1 MSSSPAQVF
10 AVVCAAENVKNLK
23 SALSER
29 SVFARHIEKVGGDYV
44 LHTTVPWSNPTPA
57 TDAPDSSTSTTKE
70 LPKDLQD
77 LPAPHSITSRKA
89 AATKQQNAPANPL
102 TAFLTRFLTLHP
114 SPNDLATL
122 LKTAP
127 KRCDIYPPLLLLAA
141 SAFSEPEWKRYIGTH
156 ELFLPELAAALGVSH
171 IARNAPIHAS
181 TVMRSPSGLE
191 FLYPAGYRSPD
202 SFDSALWVTTT
213 QNGIRQTWAPEH
225 TMFSRGNVKEK
236 ARVLNFPGIKGQ
248 EVVDLYAGIGYFV
261 FSYVK
266 AGAKRVYGWEIN
278 PWSVEA
284 LRRGAEMNG
293 WKVRVVKAGEHWE
306 EVQNGDDVKVVV
318 FEESNEEAVGRLG
331 DKKVGHVNMGLLPT
345 SKGAYEAATRLLEEG
360 GFAHVHEN
368 IAEDQVE
375 EMKGTIAGEFG
386 KISGRRF
393 ECGHVEKV
401 KTFAPEVW
409 HCVYDVQAVGDGSG

>member
-1 MSSSPAQVF
+1 
-10 AVVCAAENVKNLK
+10 
-23 SALSER
+23 
-29 SVFARHIEKVGGDYV
+29 
-44 LHTTVPWSNPTPA
+44 
-57 TDAPDSSTSTTKE
+57 
-70 LPKDLQD
+70 
-77 LPAPHSITSRKA
+77 
-89 AATKQQNAPANPL
+89 
-102 TAFLTRFLTLHP
+102 
-114 SPNDLATL
+114 
-122 LKTAP
+122 
-127 KRCDIYPPLLLLAA
+127 
-141 SAFSEPEWKRYIGTH
+141 
-156 ELFLPELAAALGVSH
+156 
-171 IARNAPIHAS
+171 
-181 TVMRSPSGLE
+181 
-191 FLYPAGYRSPD
+191 
-202 SFDSALWVTTT
+202 
-213 QNGIRQTWAPEH
+213 
-225 TMFSRGNVKEK
+225 MFSRGNVKEK

-293 WKVRVVKAGEHWE
+293 WKVRVVKAGENWE
-306 EVQNGDDVKVVV
+306 DRQDGDEIKVVV

-331 DKKVGHVNMGLLPT
+331 NKKVGHVNMGLLPT
-345 SKGAYEAATRLLEEG
+345 SKGAYEAATVLLEEG

-375 EMKGTIAGEFG
+375 DMKGTIAGEFG

-409 HCVYDVQAVGDGSG
+409 HCVYDVQAVGEGSA